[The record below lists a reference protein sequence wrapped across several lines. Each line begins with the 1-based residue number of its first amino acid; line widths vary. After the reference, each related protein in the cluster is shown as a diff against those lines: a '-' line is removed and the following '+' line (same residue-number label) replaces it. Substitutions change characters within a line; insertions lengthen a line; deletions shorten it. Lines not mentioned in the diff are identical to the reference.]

1 MAIGK
6 KMAQVTMQIMERL
19 LDTEE
24 LNDALAGMLELLVSA
39 LESSSGAIWVRDPG
53 REQFWPMFFIG
64 QADLTNISIDDSVY
78 LEGKT
83 AADGRTRQIGGGE
96 MPEEK
101 SAFEEAGVAV
111 RNMICVP
118 LNNLKEPIGALAV
131 ANRKDGQPYTEEELK
146 LCSRMAALAAITMEE
161 RGYSLESA
169 RQGKHV
175 LIEVRNL
182 CKDFP
187 SGENN
192 LRVLRNLNLNIYEG
206 EFVVLLGESGCGKST
221 LVNIIAGMD
230 NLTEGTLRIGGKDF
244 SHPTDS
250 ELTAFRRNEVGF
262 VFQNYN
268 LMPNLT
274 ALENI
279 QFLADLVAEP
289 MDAKEALEK
298 VGLGERA
305 DHYPSQLS
313 GGQQQRVSIAR
324 AIVKKPRLIFADEP
338 TAALDYRTSIEV
350 LSVFEEIVRTQD
362 TTVVMITHN
371 PEIARMAD
379 RVVRIRDGEVSSI
392 KINLKPAAAQELVW

>member
-1 MAIGK
+1 MAIAK
-6 KMAQVTMQIMERL
+6 KMTQVAMQVMEAL
-19 LDTEE
+19 LGSED
-24 LNDALAGMLELLVSA
+24 LNDALAGGLELLVNV
-39 LESSSGAIWVRDPG
+39 LESTAGAIWVKD
-53 REQFWPMFFIG
+53 REEDLYYPMFQIG
-64 QADLTNISIDDSVY
+64 PADLSNMSIHRGEY
-78 LEGKT
+78 AEGKT
-83 AADGRTRQIGGGE
+83 AADGLSRRLAGQEGV
-96 MPEEK
+96 PER
-101 SAFEEAGVAV
+101 SAFEKAGAAV
-111 RNMICVP
+111 RNLICVP
-118 LNNLKEPIGALAV
+118 LNNLGEVIGTLAV
-131 ANRKDGQPYTEEELK
+131 ADRKDGRPYTEDEQK
-146 LCSRMAALAAITMEE
+146 LCEQMAALAAITMEE
-161 RGYSLESA
+161 KGYTLETV
-169 RQGKHV
+169 RQGKTV
-175 LIEVRNL
+175 LIEVRKL

-187 SGENN
+187 SGEGT
-192 LRVLRNLNLNIYEG
+192 LRVLKDLNLNIYEK

-230 NLTEGTLRIGGKDF
+230 NLTEGTLTIGGKDF
-244 SHPTDS
+244 SHPSDA

-279 QFLADLVAEP
+279 QFLAELVPDP

-324 AIVKKPRLIFADEP
+324 AIVKKPKLIFADEP
-338 TAALDYRTSIEV
+338 TAALDYETSIEV
-350 LSVFEEIVRTQD
+350 LSVFEEIVRSQD

-379 RVVRIRDGEVSSI
+379 RVIRIRNGAVSGI
-392 KINLKPAAAQELVW
+392 KINQKPVRAKDLVW